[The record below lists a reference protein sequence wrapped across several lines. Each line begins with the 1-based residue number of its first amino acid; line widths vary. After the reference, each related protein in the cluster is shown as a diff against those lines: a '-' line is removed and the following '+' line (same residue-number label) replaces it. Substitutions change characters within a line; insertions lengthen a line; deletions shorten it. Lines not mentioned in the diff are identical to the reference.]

1 MIYLQNFFNNL
12 DQFLWDHKHKK
23 IKEDTFFIL
32 SHSEVKDLQLIMNKG
47 KETKRGEGV
56 DNISFKLLKSE
67 NIKVNQL
74 GKFEKFLN
82 EI

>member
-1 MIYLQNFFNNL
+1 
-12 DQFLWDHKHKK
+12 
-23 IKEDTFFIL
+23 
-32 SHSEVKDLQLIMNKG
+32 MNKG

-67 NIKVNQL
+67 NVKVNQW
-74 GKFEKFLN
+74 GKFEKLLN